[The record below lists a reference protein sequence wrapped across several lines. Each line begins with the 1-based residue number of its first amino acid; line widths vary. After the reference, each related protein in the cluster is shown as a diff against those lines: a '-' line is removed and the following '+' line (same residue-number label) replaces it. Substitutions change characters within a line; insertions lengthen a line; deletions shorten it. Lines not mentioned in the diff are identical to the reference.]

1 MVRRG
6 TRRLINEAKRIVAR
20 LRGAKTVPPGL
31 VHMGDLRSLEPLS
44 REYGFDR
51 GDPVDRY
58 YIEAFLKSQSTLITG
73 RVLEVGERLYT
84 EKFGQGVTQSD
95 MLHVDDH
102 PDATYVD
109 DLTDGKT
116 IPGDTYDCV
125 ILTQTLHL
133 IFDMKSAVHTLFR
146 VLKPGGVLLCTVPG
160 ITQIADSDW
169 NDTWYWSLSKGAAT
183 KLFGLAFGPEHVEV
197 VQYGNVLSATAFL
210 HGMAAQELKQAE
222 LDHADHEYPVIVAI
236 RATAGDAAVKMR
248 MTDRWDYSGRPATP
262 YDDETSYAKGMAWL
276 DGHGATVEDWGC
288 GTCYAQRFV
297 TQSRYVGVDGSA
309 SDQAAVK
316 AELQEYRSETDCI
329 FMRHVLEHNWGW
341 RQILDNALQSFGKR
355 MVLVIFTP
363 FAAPGASGDTVL
375 DSTGPIPDL
384 ALDRN
389 ELRQMLGPFL
399 VREERIETSTQYGTE
414 TLFFLEK

>member
-1 MVRRG
+1 M
-6 TRRLINEAKRIVAR
+6 AR

-51 GDPVDRY
+51 GDPIDRY
-58 YIEAFLKSQSTLITG
+58 YIEAFLQSQSALIAG

-95 MLHVDDH
+95 MLHIDDH

-109 DLTDGKT
+109 DLTDGET
-116 IPGDTYDCV
+116 IPDDTYDCV

-133 IFDMKSAVHTLFR
+133 IFDMKAAVRTLFR

-183 KLFGLAFGPEHVEV
+183 KLFGQAFGPEHVQV

-210 HGMAAQELKQAE
+210 HGMATQELQRHE
-222 LDHADHEYPVIVAI
+222 LDHADHEYPVIIAI
-236 RATAGDAAVKMR
+236 AARAGEPAMKMR
-248 MTDRWDYSGRPATP
+248 MTDRWNYAGKPATP
-262 YDDETSYAKGMAWL
+262 YDDETSYGKGMAWL
-276 DGHGATVEDWGC
+276 DGHGATIEDWGC

-297 TQSRYVGVDGSA
+297 TQSRYVGVDGSD
-309 SDQAAVK
+309 SEQAHIK
-316 AELQEYRSETDCI
+316 AELQEYRSDVDCI

-355 MVLVIFTP
+355 MVLVTFTP
-363 FAAPGASGDTVL
+363 FAPPGARGDDVL
-375 DSTGPIPDL
+375 DSYGPIPDL
-384 ALDRN
+384 ALDRD
-389 ELRQMLGPFL
+389 ELRQKLGALL
-399 VREERIETSTQYGTE
+399 VREEQIETRTQYGTE
-414 TLFFLEK
+414 TLFYLEK

>member
-1 MVRRG
+1 MRRG
-6 TRRLINEAKRIVAR
+6 LLGRLEYEARRIVAR
-20 LRGAKTVPPGL
+20 LRGELPTRPGL
-31 VHMGDLRSLEPLS
+31 VRMGDLRSLEPLS

-51 GDPVDRY
+51 GDPIDRY
-58 YIEAFLKSQSTLITG
+58 YIERFLQSRSALITG

-95 MLHVDDH
+95 MLHIDDH

-109 DLTDGKT
+109 DLADGHSV
-116 IPGDTYDCV
+116 PGDTYDCV

-133 IFDMKSAVHTLFR
+133 IFDMPAAVRTLFR
-146 VLKPGGVLLCTVPG
+146 VLKSGGVLLCTVPG

-183 KLFGLAFGPEHVEV
+183 KLCGLAFGPEHVEV

-210 HGMAAQELKQAE
+210 HGMATQELQPRE
-222 LDHADHEYPVIVAI
+222 LDHEDPEYPVIVAI
-236 RATAGDAAVKMR
+236 TARAGDAGMKMR
-248 MTDRWDYSGRPATP
+248 MTDRWNYAGQTATP
-262 YDDETSYAKGMAWL
+262 YDDETSYAKGMEWL

-288 GTCYAQRFV
+288 GTGYAQRFV

-309 SDQAAVK
+309 SDQAEVK
-316 AELQEYRSETDCI
+316 AELQEYRSEVDCI

-341 RQILDNALQSFGKR
+341 RQILENALQSFGKR
-355 MVLVIFTP
+355 MVLVTFTP
-363 FAAPGASGDTVL
+363 FAPPGTPGDAVL
-375 DSTGPIPDL
+375 DSTGAIPDL

-389 ELRQMLGPFL
+389 ELRQRLGALL
-399 VREERIETSTQYGTE
+399 VREERIETATRYGTE
-414 TLFFLEK
+414 TLFYLEK

>member
-1 MVRRG
+1 MGRG
-6 TRRLINEAKRIVAR
+6 TRRLIKEAKRIVAW
-20 LRGAKTVPPGL
+20 LRGAKTPPPGL
-31 VHMGDLRSLEPLS
+31 VRMGDLRSLEPLS

-58 YIEAFLKSQSTLITG
+58 YIEAFLHYQRALITG

-84 EKFGQGVTQSD
+84 EKFGQGVTHSD

-109 DLTDGKT
+109 DLTDGES

-133 IFDMKSAVHTLFR
+133 IFDMQSAVRTIFR

-169 NDTWYWSLSKGAAT
+169 NDTWYWSLSRAAAT
-183 KLFGLAFGPEHVEV
+183 KLCGRAFGPEHVEV
-197 VQYGNVLSATAFL
+197 VQYGNVLSAIAFL
-210 HGMAAQELKQAE
+210 HGMAAQELERKE
-222 LDHADHEYPVIVAI
+222 LDHADPEYPVIVAI
-236 RATAGDAAVKMR
+236 TARAGEAEMKMR
-248 MTDRWDYSGRPATP
+248 MADRWNYAGQPATP

-276 DGHGATVEDWGC
+276 DGHGATIEDWGC
-288 GTCYAQRFV
+288 GTCYARRFV
-297 TQSRYVGVDGSA
+297 AQSRYVGVDGST
-309 SDQAAVK
+309 SDQATIK
-316 AELQEYRSETDCI
+316 AELQEYRSDTDCI

-341 RQILDNALQSFGKR
+341 RQILNNALQSFGKR

-363 FAAPGASGDTVL
+363 FAAPGARGEVVL

-384 ALDRN
+384 ALDRD
-389 ELRQMLGPFL
+389 ELRQMLGALL
-399 VREERIETSTQYGTE
+399 VREERIETRTQYGTE
-414 TLFFLEK
+414 TLFYLET